1 MKYASF
7 WMRLL
12 AFICDYII
20 VLFIVFIASFI
31 ITVFQRFSTT
41 YEEVILYNGLRYP
54 TYLVFIWLYYS
65 LMESSKYQGTLG
77 KKLFKIK
84 VTNLEGEKV
93 SFGRSTARFFARLLS
108 VLTFNIGFLIAAF
121 TSKKTSLT

>member
-12 AFICDYII
+12 AIVCDYII

-41 YEEVILYNGLRYP
+41 YEEVILYNVLRYP

-93 SFGRSTARFFARLLS
+93 SFGRSTGRFFARLLS
-108 VLTFNIGFLIAAF
+108 MLTFNIGFLIV
-121 TSKKTSLT
+121 SNSLVLSE